1 MRTDTGFAE
10 REYNARA
17 AIPEH
22 PQIFARWAETGALTR
37 RRCACM
43 IDLPYGES
51 SGERLDYF
59 PTRRDDAPLFI
70 FIHGGYWRS
79 LDKFDFSWVAPPF
92 VQHGIAVAL
101 LNYGLA
107 PATTVEDI
115 VRQQLKAI
123 AWIYRNSD
131 KLRVD
136 PERIVIA
143 GHSAGAHLTA
153 MMMAARWPAYGSDLP
168 ADLVKGALVISGLF
182 DLEPLID
189 ASFVNVDLDLDVS
202 RAQRL
207 SPARMP
213 PATAAPLVTA
223 VGVQESNEFKRQT
236 RLLAHAWKD
245 NLRAALTLPGTNHLT
260 VCDAVADPDSP
271 LHQAALQLVHDSRR

>member
-1 MRTDTGFAE
+1 MRTDPGFAE

-22 PQIFARWAETGALTR
+22 PHIFARWAETGALAR

-43 IDLPYGES
+43 LDLPYGES

-59 PTRRDDAPLFI
+59 PTRRDGAPLFV

-107 PATTVEDI
+107 PATPVEDI

-123 AWIYRNSD
+123 AWLYWNAD

-153 MMMAARWPAYGSDLP
+153 MMMAARWPEYESGLP

-189 ASFVNVDLDLDVS
+189 ASFVNVDLKLDAL

-207 SPARMP
+207 SPASMP
-213 PATAAPLVTA
+213 PATTSPLVTA
-223 VGVQESNEFKRQT
+223 VGAEESSEFKRQT
-236 RLLAHAWKD
+236 RLLARAWKD
-245 NLRAALTLPGTNHLT
+245 NLRAELTLPGANHLT
-260 VCDAVADPDSP
+260 VCDAMAEQDSP
-271 LHQAALQLVHDSRR
+271 LHQAALQLVQDSRR